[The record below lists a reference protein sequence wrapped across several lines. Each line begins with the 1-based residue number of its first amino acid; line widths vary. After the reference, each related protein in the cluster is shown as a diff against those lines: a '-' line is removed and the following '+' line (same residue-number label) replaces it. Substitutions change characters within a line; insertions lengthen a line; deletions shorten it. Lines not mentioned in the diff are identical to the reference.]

1 MTATRGAEQRQ
12 GGLWGSPRWDRKWT
26 RQGRQPRINLEL
38 SSPPS
43 TETSSFYE
51 P

>member
-12 GGLWGSPRWDRKWT
+12 GGLWGSPRWASEMDQAR
-26 RQGRQPRINLEL
+26 
-38 SSPPS
+38 PPAAHQLGAVVAAV
-43 TETSSFYE
+43 ETSGFYV

>member
-38 SSPPS
+38 VVAAV
-43 TETSSFYE
+43 ETSGFYE